1 MALNWLALGVV
12 TGLLLLGGFVVLRRA
27 LAIVTV
33 EGTSMVPTLH
43 YGDRVLAW
51 RLWPARWLRRGAI
64 VVVKYE
70 AEQEYPA
77 SPRRANRRTP
87 SLYVKRLVGMP
98 GDTLRWF
105 DDRSPAVDEV
115 VAAMVASGEFAG
127 IQHAE
132 LAAGVVGNQDRVLTV
147 PAGHLFV
154 CGDNR
159 RVSNDSREWGALPFQ
174 SLQGIVLL
182 KMPGEKRAVG
192 IAPTVAGLKAPP
204 RPREYS

>member
-1 MALNWLALGVV
+1 MALNGLNGLALGVGA
-12 TGLLLLGGFVVLRRA
+12 GLLLLGGFVVLRRA

-43 YGDRVLAW
+43 DGDRVLAW

-105 DDRSPAVDEV
+105 DD
-115 VAAMVASGEFAG
+115 
-127 IQHAE
+127 
-132 LAAGVVGNQDRVLTV
+132 
-147 PAGHLFV
+147 
-154 CGDNR
+154 
-159 RVSNDSREWGALPFQ
+159 W
-174 SLQGIVLL
+174 SLLWMRLWPQW
-182 KMPGEKRAVG
+182 
-192 IAPTVAGLKAPP
+192 
-204 RPREYS
+204 

>member
-1 MALNWLALGVV
+1 MALSWLALGVGA
-12 TGLLLLGGFVVLRRA
+12 GLLLIGGFVVLRRT
-27 LAIVTV
+27 LAVVTV
-33 EGTSMVPTLH
+33 AGMSMVPTLH

-70 AEQEYPA
+70 GEQEYPA
-77 SPRRANRRTP
+77 APRRANRRVP
-87 SLYVKRLVGMP
+87 SLYVKRLVGLP
-98 GDTLRWF
+98 GDTLRWS
-105 DDRSPAVDEV
+105 DDLSAMKSV

-127 IQHAE
+127 IHPTT
-132 LAAGVVGNQDRVLTV
+132 LAASVMGDQDRVLTV
-147 PAGHLFV
+147 PAEHLFV

-159 RVSNDSREWGALPFQ
+159 RVSNDSREWGPLPFQ

-192 IAPTVAGLKAPP
+192 IAPTATGLNAPP
-204 RPREYS
+204 RPREHS

>member
-1 MALNWLALGVV
+1 MALNGLALGVGA
-12 TGLLLLGGFVVLRRA
+12 GLLLLGGFVVLRRA

-43 YGDRVLAW
+43 DGDRVLAW

-64 VVVKYE
+64 VVVERE
-70 AEQEYPA
+70 AEQEFPA
-77 SPRRANRRTP
+77 SPRRANRRVP
-87 SLYVKRLVGMP
+87 SLYVKRLVGVP
-98 GDTLRWF
+98 GDTLRWS
-105 DDRSPAVDEV
+105 DDLSAMKSV

-132 LAAGVVGNQDRVLTV
+132 LAASVAGNQNRVLTV

-154 CGDNR
+154 CGDSR
-159 RVSNDSREWGALPFQ
+159 RVSNDSREWGPLPFQ

-182 KMPGEKRAVG
+182 KMPGDKRAVG
-192 IAPTVAGLKAPP
+192 IAPTAAGLKAPP